1 MQTFTQ
7 KVVLG
12 LAVGLLSG
20 CAATT
25 TAISHRNLDVQT
37 KMSDTIFLE
46 PVAKNQRT
54 VYVAVK
60 NTSDKPSFEIESQV
74 KQAIAAKGYTVT
86 DDPSK
91 AHYMLQ
97 ANVLKIE
104 KMTPK
109 QANQFLSAGYG
120 AALGAGTAALLTHD
134 SSSTLA
140 GGLLGGVMS
149 TVADAM
155 VKDVTFGVVTDVQL
169 SERTTTNI
177 TQTSNSQLKQ
187 GSSTVTRQK
196 MSEQT
201 HWKKYRTR
209 VLSTADK
216 VNLDFKEAEPVLEKG
231 LATSLAGL
239 F

>member
-1 MQTFTQ
+1 MKVLTQ
-7 KVVLG
+7 KILLG
-12 LAVGLLSG
+12 CVIGLLSG

-46 PVAKNQRT
+46 PVSPDKQT

-60 NTSDKPSFEIESQV
+60 NTSDKASFKIESQV
-74 KQAIAAKGYTVT
+74 KQDIAVKGYTVVS
-86 DDPSK
+86 DPAH

-104 KMTPK
+104 KMAPK
-109 QANQFLSAGYG
+109 QASQFLSAGYG
-120 AALGAGTAALLTHD
+120 AALGAGTAAVLTHD
-134 SSSTLA
+134 ASSTLA
-140 GGLLGGVMS
+140 GGLLGGVIS
-149 TVADAM
+149 SVADAM
-155 VKDVTFGVVTDVQL
+155 VKDVMYGVVTDVQL
-169 SERTTTNI
+169 SERTKANI

-187 GSSTVTRQK
+187 GSSTVTNQK

-201 HWKKYRTR
+201 NWKKYRTR

-231 LATSLAGL
+231 LSRSLAGL